1 VSSRTILIDL
11 RGCQFNGDRGIPAYA
26 QSLALELTRGHP
38 RHRWLLL
45 RDDRWPPP
53 NRADEL
59 AAHATWCT
67 AADLDGR
74 SAPAIDDVL
83 TGCFFLPDHGCGADY
98 LLPGWLRRQA
108 PRRLGIVYD
117 LVPLLFPDR
126 YLARDRARRQ
136 YLDALGVLRRS
147 DELFT
152 ISHATRRDTIRHAA
166 VDPRRVTC
174 IYGDIDHAKRGL
186 AARPAA
192 ATADVPA
199 RHCLT
204 GPYCVYVGGDDWRKN
219 METAVRAFAG
229 FWREHAGHQ
238 LAVVCK
244 LSAARIA
251 ALREVATAAGLP
263 EAAVVFTGFV
273 SDEDLV
279 GLVRHATLLVYPS
292 LYEGLGLP
300 VLEAYACGTPVVGSD
315 TSSIAEL
322 VLPELAC
329 DPRQPEAVAAAMG
342 RLVASP
348 TLRERSLAFGRR
360 LLADELGWE
369 RAAERVMERIDRARP
384 AAAAR
389 RTENAAARH
398 PAWRW

>member
-1 VSSRTILIDL
+1 
-11 RGCQFNGDRGIPAYA
+11 
-26 QSLALELTRGHP
+26 
-38 RHRWLLL
+38 
-45 RDDRWPPP
+45 
-53 NRADEL
+53 
-59 AAHATWCT
+59 
-67 AADLDGR
+67 
-74 SAPAIDDVL
+74 
-83 TGCFFLPDHGCGADY
+83 
-98 LLPGWLRRQA
+98 
-108 PRRLGIVYD
+108 
-117 LVPLLFPDR
+117 
-126 YLARDRARRQ
+126 
-136 YLDALGVLRRS
+136 
-147 DELFT
+147 
-152 ISHATRRDTIRHAA
+152 
-166 VDPRRVTC
+166 
-174 IYGDIDHAKRGL
+174 
-186 AARPAA
+186 
-192 ATADVPA
+192 VPA
-199 RHCLT
+199 RHGLT

-238 LAVVCK
+238 LAIVCK

-329 DPRQPEAVAAAMG
+329 DPRQPEAVAVAMG

-360 LLADELGWE
+360 LLADELGWA
-369 RAAERVMERIDRARP
+369 RAAERVMARIDRVRP
-384 AAAAR
+384 AAASR
-389 RTENAAARH
+389 RLETAAARTRRVAVVAALP
-398 PAWRW
+398 PARARGATAPLDGGVWARTPNLTLLNLAYDAAPAECVTMVVTELGAIPPSSVPVVLREFRQDPAL

>member
-1 VSSRTILIDL
+1 
-11 RGCQFNGDRGIPAYA
+11 
-26 QSLALELTRGHP
+26 
-38 RHRWLLL
+38 
-45 RDDRWPPP
+45 
-53 NRADEL
+53 
-59 AAHATWCT
+59 
-67 AADLDGR
+67 
-74 SAPAIDDVL
+74 
-83 TGCFFLPDHGCGADY
+83 
-98 LLPGWLRRQA
+98 
-108 PRRLGIVYD
+108 
-117 LVPLLFPDR
+117 
-126 YLARDRARRQ
+126 
-136 YLDALGVLRRS
+136 
-147 DELFT
+147 
-152 ISHATRRDTIRHAA
+152 
-166 VDPRRVTC
+166 
-174 IYGDIDHAKRGL
+174 
-186 AARPAA
+186 
-192 ATADVPA
+192 
-199 RHCLT
+199 
-204 GPYCVYVGGDDWRKN
+204 
-219 METAVRAFAG
+219 
-229 FWREHAGHQ
+229 

-360 LLADELGWE
+360 LLADPAYAGFESQVLDNTDAKYKGLKDWQYHGSLYGVTAATCRWWSRG
-369 RAAERVMERIDRARP
+369 RALPPSAPFRAWPPR
-384 AAAAR
+384 
-389 RTENAAARH
+389 
-398 PAWRW
+398 AWRRRRMPTLIPKTRAPPFPAGRRASPSSRRASSGWAPMRSCRWRPMARASRS